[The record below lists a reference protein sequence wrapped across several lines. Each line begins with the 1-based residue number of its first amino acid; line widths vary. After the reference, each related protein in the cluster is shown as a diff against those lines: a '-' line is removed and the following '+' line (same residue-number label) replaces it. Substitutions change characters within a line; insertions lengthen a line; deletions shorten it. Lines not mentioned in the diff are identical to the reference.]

1 MEIPVSEIREYLL
14 PSSNEITLKNEGV
27 DENFDECICFD
38 CSKEPIVSLNCGHKY
53 HKECISE
60 WIKTCETIGPT
71 CPQCRRLMIRDDYEF
86 WFKLGRETCNMAR
99 WSDYCYF
106 MISRNFGKSSPFAT
120 KFPREGTWTPLSDVQ
135 ANLDDLIQQSY
146 DRAEDAEFNKHLRMY
161 LKLPENEQVSCCYV
175 FYNIGNIIDPQIPY
189 SGRGRGRGRG
199 RGYNKTITL
208 QQKHYIDEFR
218 NRLKLFLTYLDYI
231 KDNMRTP
238 KNTLKWKE
246 TTRIDSMKEFIKSV
260 NKLKQW
266 SDKLVVLDELNLS

>member
-14 PSSNEITLKNEGV
+14 PSSNEITLKDEGV

-38 CSKEPIVSLNCGHKY
+38 CSEGPIVSLNCGHKY

-71 CPQCRRLMIRDDYEF
+71 CPKCRRLMIRDDYEL

-106 MISRNFGKSSPFAT
+106 MISRNFGKSSPFAK
-120 KFPREGTWTPLSDVQ
+120 KFPQARSPWSPLTYVQ
-135 ANLDDLIQQSY
+135 GNLDDLIQQSY
-146 DRAEDAEFNKHLRMY
+146 DRHEDAEFNKHLRVY
-161 LKLPENEQVSCCYV
+161 LNIPENEPVSCCDV

-189 SGRGRGRGRG
+189 RTSNR
-199 RGYNKTITL
+199 YNKTITL

-218 NRLKLFLTYLDYI
+218 IRLKHFLKYLDYI
-231 KDNMRTP
+231 KDNMRPP

-246 TTRIDSMKEFIKSV
+246 TTRIDSMKQFNKSV
-260 NKLKQW
+260 NKLKKW
-266 SDKLVVLDELNLS
+266 SDKLVFFDELNLS